1 MIMQRTTVAREN
13 EIRAGEAKRNREEKQ
28 MRKEGGRWRDPGE
41 ARGVE
46 TSINQSAHVESRGSA
61 GRCGAAL
68 ALIKLQTVPVRAYM
82 SRLDA

>member
-1 MIMQRTTVAREN
+1 
-13 EIRAGEAKRNREEKQ
+13 
-28 MRKEGGRWRDPGE
+28 
-41 ARGVE
+41 VE

-68 ALIKLQTVPVRAYM
+68 ALIKLQTVPVRGYV